1 MATDTGGFA
10 EQLRDLKERSGL
22 SYGALAKKLH
32 VSTSTLHRY
41 CNGDAVPTE
50 FAPVERLGRLCGAS
64 REEMIRL
71 HRGWIL
77 ADDARGK
84 GKAAAAPDE
93 QEGGAEGAPAG
104 GPAGEAAAAAEAP
117 AATDADAVVT
127 VQPLDRPSATTPS
140 RPRKRLAMAL
150 AAAAVVA
157 LAVPV
162 AYAVRDTADDTSGH
176 DGGTVAGPTTGPDV
190 SRTPPPTP
198 SASGS
203 GTPSAS
209 LSASA
214 SAPTST
220 TSGAPTPPS
229 AEAPREETG
238 TPVSV
243 GISSYAWDGPCGQ
256 HIALDQEPGEVP
268 PPPAP
273 QDTRGWARA
282 LGGVDG
288 GHVKLE
294 LTATGKTAEAV
305 VLNALHVRVVERG
318 APLNRAA
325 YFMGDGCGGGITP
338 QTFDIDLDAARPLV
352 KPVAGRDGDGIVPA
366 KDFPYKVSTSDP
378 QVLNLDVHT
387 EAHVAAWY
395 LELDWS
401 SGDRHGTVRVD
412 DGGKPFR
419 TSAIEG
425 KKQYAYLPGQGRWV
439 AQ

>member
-1 MATDTGGFA
+1 
-10 EQLRDLKERSGL
+10 
-22 SYGALAKKLH
+22 
-32 VSTSTLHRY
+32 
-41 CNGDAVPTE
+41 
-50 FAPVERLGRLCGAS
+50 
-64 REEMIRL
+64 
-71 HRGWIL
+71 
-77 ADDARGK
+77 
-84 GKAAAAPDE
+84 
-93 QEGGAEGAPAG
+93 
-104 GPAGEAAAAAEAP
+104 
-117 AATDADAVVT
+117 
-127 VQPLDRPSATTPS
+127 
-140 RPRKRLAMAL
+140 
-150 AAAAVVA
+150 
-157 LAVPV
+157 
-162 AYAVRDTADDTSGH
+162 
-176 DGGTVAGPTTGPDV
+176 
-190 SRTPPPTP
+190 
-198 SASGS
+198 
-203 GTPSAS
+203 
-209 LSASA
+209 
-214 SAPTST
+214 
-220 TSGAPTPPS
+220 
-229 AEAPREETG
+229 
-238 TPVSV
+238 
-243 GISSYAWDGPCGQ
+243 
-256 HIALDQEPGEVP
+256 
-268 PPPAP
+268 
-273 QDTRGWARA
+273 
-282 LGGVDG
+282 
-288 GHVKLE
+288 VKLE